1 MPVKQRHSMI
11 GNPNRQNLIEV
22 ATCERTINASLER
35 VWENVKDWA
44 YLPHL
49 HADNFNYSELDEA
62 DTWGWRIWKHM
73 AIFLMSPHGLRISTA
88 SHLLA
93 LNNLGR

>member
-49 HADNFNYSELDEA
+49 HADNFNYAELDEA
-62 DTWGWRIWKHM
+62 DTWGWRIWTDM
-73 AIFLMSPHGLRISTA
+73 DGYGYIFDVTTRLKNINCKSFA
-88 SHLLA
+88 SV
-93 LNNLGR
+93 G